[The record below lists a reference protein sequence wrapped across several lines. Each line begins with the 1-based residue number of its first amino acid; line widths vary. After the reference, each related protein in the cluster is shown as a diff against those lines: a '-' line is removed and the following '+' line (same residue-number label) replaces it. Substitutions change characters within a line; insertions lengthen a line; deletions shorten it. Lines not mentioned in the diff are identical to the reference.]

1 MIKDHK
7 KAAIKENYNQ
17 YESKSEMSF
26 KDYVIRESENDPR
39 FFAFLFDEEFDTDFD
54 SSLTDEQKQEF
65 SEYIN
70 TL

>member
-1 MIKDHK
+1 MIKDYK

-17 YESKSEMSF
+17 YEGKNEMSF

-39 FFAFLFDEEFDTDFD
+39 FFAFLFDKEFDADFD
-54 SSLTDEQKQEF
+54 FSLSDEQKQEF
-65 SEYIN
+65 NEYIN